1 MLRINVDFSVV
12 NPFRQ
17 MDLNSTEN
25 CINTIVDKF
34 YNNELTGVGV
44 GSGLTIIGM
53 MAGIAV
59 LKKKLNEQQ
68 VMINEISLIL
78 KKAIYIFLWLINRTF
93 YCLQKV
99 NKDLESKKPNGGKRD
114 SSEALTGNN
123 NP

>member
-1 MLRINVDFSVV
+1 MYSINVYVSAV

-68 VMINEISLIL
+68 VMINEIS
-78 KKAIYIFLWLINRTF
+78 
-93 YCLQKV
+93 
-99 NKDLESKKPNGGKRD
+99 
-114 SSEALTGNN
+114 
-123 NP
+123 